1 MLLTRPV
8 HARDEIA
15 EALRAAGAS
24 VDLVPLIRIAP
35 PRDEAAL
42 RSAAAAADT
51 ADWIAFTS
59 ANGVAAFARARS
71 EPLASHPKIAA
82 IGPATAAAIE
92 ELLHR
97 RPALVS
103 KRSVAEALAE
113 EIAAIGPP
121 YASIAI
127 FQAQGARPQLAEQ
140 LSAAGFSVI
149 ATSAYATIESPP
161 ADLIQH
167 LRVADA
173 IVLTSGSGAR
183 SLALGLAADSG
194 LRALTGKTV
203 ACIGAVTA
211 REARRCGIA
220 VAVTARNASG
230 RGVVDALVAGRA
242 TPSRR

>member
-1 MLLTRPV
+1 MLTRPV

-24 VDLVPLIRIAP
+24 VDLVPLIQIVA

-42 RSAAAAADT
+42 QSAANAADA
-51 ADWIAFTS
+51 ADWVAFTS
-59 ANGVAAFARARS
+59 ANGVAAFARARG
-71 EPLASHPKIAA
+71 EPLGSRPRIAA

-97 RPALVS
+97 RPALVP
-103 KRSVAEALAE
+103 KTSVAEALAQ
-113 EIAAIGPP
+113 EIAAIGPAK
-121 YASIAI
+121 ASIAI

-140 LSAAGFSVI
+140 LRAAGFSVV

-161 ADLIQH
+161 ADLIQR
-167 LRVADA
+167 LRVADT

-183 SLALGLAADSG
+183 SLARGLAADPG
-194 LRALTGKTV
+194 LRALAGKTV

-220 VAVTARNASG
+220 VAVTARSASG
-230 RGVVDALVAGRA
+230 RGVVDALVASRA